1 LTASFIPVLIGTA
14 LAWKSAQQ
22 VQWPLFWAMLAASV
36 LIQAAT
42 NMLNEYFDY
51 VSGLDTVHSVGIAG
65 AITQD
70 RVPPKTVLRLA
81 VTTLTLAMLLGVYIC
96 ASSSWWV
103 AATGAL
109 CMVVGYLYN
118 GGPFPLSATPFG
130 ELFAGGVM
138 GTGIILLSCFIQQK
152 AIHANELLLSI
163 PVAVLIGAILTAN
176 NIRDLEND
184 KRNGRHT
191 LAIYLGHQGA
201 SLFLAGSLLF
211 ADLWVVVLVLLHIA
225 SAWTLLA
232 LGSLLPAVLAVR
244 GFQRKGTSSE
254 MMLAMKRVAQTN
266 TVFGLLFLIGLLVG
280 AA

>member
-1 LTASFIPVLIGTA
+1 MLIGTA